1 MVHRFILDNHVESHR
16 WLYKSLSLLIC
27 YWSTIMSCFR
37 IFIITDKAVGTPV
50 HGKDIVDGLNDR
62 YKHMLKLDMVKI
74 FNTESICDYPRFSS

>member
-1 MVHRFILDNHVESHR
+1 
-16 WLYKSLSLLIC
+16 
-27 YWSTIMSCFR
+27 MSCFR